1 LKKTSAQTSNH
12 GETVMVAEPLA
23 PAAAPT
29 VTMLGRY
36 EIRETLGKGAMG
48 EVYRGWD
55 SLLQLDVAVKVLL
68 PQRNDAGHPPDTSRF
83 LREVKISR
91 TLQHPNIVTIYDV
104 NEDPATGRLYIV
116 MEFIKGRPLHLLA
129 AERSFS
135 IPEIVRLI
143 GQAAE
148 ALDYAAQA
156 GVIHRDIKP
165 ANLLIDPEKLTLKV
179 VDFGVARME
188 GSDLTQTGTVLGTPH
203 YMSPEQSRRE
213 KVDGRS
219 DLFSIGAVL
228 YELLTSQKAFPGETV
243 GSIIAGILSP
253 RFPIHIGTRR
263 PDLPPA
269 LNAVVMK
276 ALAKDP
282 SQRYQRGREMAQAL
296 RLAAS
301 SLGEHNISAPSMPAV
316 QPAAIPSSGRSPA
329 AAIKPVVPAKL
340 PVAAGGVSQPSKTP
354 VASSTQER
362 IEAWC
367 AEQVWPPRAALL
379 VFLEYVGA
387 HHLSDSRHVN
397 LILGIL
403 NGIIYGTGHALLDI
417 VGSQFLSAT
426 GGSLL
431 LVIVP
436 VMAAV
441 LCLRVPDYFAVSAC
455 GAWLAASL
463 YQIAPFVADARAQ
476 VLPLVMAEE
485 GGCDLCR
492 DWHYLLSTLHL
503 LPWDTKLAAFTRGVA
518 FLFTWG
524 SIAAGGWMVW
534 KMAKS

>member
-1 LKKTSAQTSNH
+1 MTSTKTRR
-12 GETVMVAEPLA
+12 
-23 PAAAPT
+23 PA
-29 VTMLGRY
+29 GS
-36 EIRETLGKGAMG
+36 ISS
-48 EVYRGWD
+48 W
-55 SLLQLDVAVKVLL
+55 SS
-68 PQRNDAGHPPDTSRF
+68 SR
-83 LREVKISR
+83 V
-91 TLQHPNIVTIYDV
+91 
-104 NEDPATGRLYIV
+104 
-116 MEFIKGRPLHLLA
+116 
-129 AERSFS
+129 
-135 IPEIVRLI
+135 VRLI

-203 YMSPEQSRRE
+203 YMSPEQSRGE

-219 DLFSIGAVL
+219 DLFSLGAVL

-243 GSIIAGILSP
+243 GTIIAGILSP

-263 PDLPPA
+263 PDLPPS

-316 QPAAIPSSGRSPA
+316 QPAAVPSSGRSPA
-329 AAIKPVVPAKL
+329 AAIKPVAPSKL
-340 PVAAGGVSQPSKTP
+340 PVATGGILQPAKTP

-379 VFLEYVGA
+379 VFFAYVGA

-403 NGIIYGTGHALLDI
+403 NSIIYGTGHALLDI
-417 VGSQFLSAT
+417 IGSQFLSAA

-431 LVIVP
+431 LGIVP

-503 LPWDTKLAAFTRGVA
+503 LPWDTKIAVFMRGVA
-518 FLFTWG
+518 FLCMWG

-534 KMAKS
+534 KMAKA